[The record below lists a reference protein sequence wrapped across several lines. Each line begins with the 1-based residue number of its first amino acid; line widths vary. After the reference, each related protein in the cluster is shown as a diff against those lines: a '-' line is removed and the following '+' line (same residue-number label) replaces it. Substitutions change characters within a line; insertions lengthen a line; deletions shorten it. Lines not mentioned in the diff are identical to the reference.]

1 MMGIFTRLFR
11 RGSLDE
17 DVREEIESHIAM
29 QADLYRRSGMS
40 PGEALRAARR
50 QFGNVTAVRERLH
63 DFYGFGWVETFV
75 GDVRHAVRSLV
86 RNPAVS
92 LAAALTAAI
101 GVGAVASMFSVLQA
115 LLLAPP
121 PHVEAADR
129 VFRLHELLPSAP
141 AGAEPAEPFTGTSYP
156 FYERLV
162 EDADT
167 LASVTAYARTDLAA
181 GAGPDARMTRAV
193 MVSAGFWRTL
203 GARPALGRFL
213 LDPEA
218 HPATGARVVVL
229 GYGFWQ
235 SRFDGRPDVLGET
248 LRIKGQP
255 YEVVGVSPRG
265 FRGVELSDVDV
276 WLPLSAWDGGWS
288 RAARWHTSATMYS
301 LTLVGRLRPD
311 VTPAQ
316 AETQLTGIQRTFL
329 EDTVYPLTP
338 PDATRLA
345 TYRQA
350 RVLLGPVT
358 GGLGTNLRPI
368 PEARVTAWLF
378 GVAVVLVAIA
388 CLNAAGLLLLRAMRR
403 RREIAVRIALGISR
417 GRLARQ
423 LLTESLTLAL
433 LGGAAAFA
441 MVLLSR
447 AWLQRTILPAMA
459 WEPAALVNPG
469 VLAVA
474 AAATLATAFAA
485 GLSPLWYVARD
496 ALPAVQ
502 GRILDAPARRPP
514 LQGVLLA
521 AQAALSVL
529 LLVGAGLFLRS
540 LYHAA
545 TLDIGMDRDNVV
557 SMSVD
562 FTGAGRSPDDVVRFY
577 EAALERVSALPGV
590 TRASLAHSVPLRTIR
605 AGSFRLPGMDRML
618 AVPTGGVP
626 FVNYVTPD
634 FFETTGMR
642 LREGRGFLES
652 ERAQGRVMVVNETL
666 ARLGWPNRSPIGEC
680 VHRFDEEACT
690 TVVGV
695 VADARRF
702 GLMEDPHPYFYEP
715 LPPNTETR
723 ALPPGDAETRALLV
737 RTAPGRPRAD
747 PALRGELLALDPALP
762 YVRIET
768 LGEALNPQ
776 IRPWRLGASLFT
788 VFGSLAVLLA
798 MIGLWSSVSYAV
810 SQRRHEFAVRLAVGA
825 TPARVVRLVL
835 NDGLRTALIAC
846 AAGLLIAAGSTPLIR
861 DLLLQ
866 VSPRD
871 PAVFAAVGAGVL
883 AVATLA
889 SLWPALRASRVDP
902 AEALRA
908 E

>member
-29 QADLYRRSGMS
+29 QADLHRRSGM
-40 PGEALRAARR
+40 PPDEALRAARR
-50 QFGNVTAVRERLH
+50 QFGNVTAIRERVH
-63 DFYGFGWVETFV
+63 DFYGFGWVETFI
-75 GDVRHAVRSLV
+75 GDVRHAARSLV

-101 GVGAVASMFSVLQA
+101 GVGAVASMYSVLQT

-129 VFRLHELLPSAP
+129 VFRLHELFRNAG
-141 AGAEPAEPFTGTSYP
+141 AGAEPAEPVTGTPYP
-156 FYERLV
+156 FYERLA

-167 LASVTAYARTDLAA
+167 LQSVAAYAQTDLAA

-203 GARPALGRFL
+203 GVRPALGRLL
-213 LDPEA
+213 LDAEA

-229 GYGFWQ
+229 GHGFWQ
-235 SRFDGRPDVLGET
+235 RRFDGRPDVVGET

-255 YEVVGVSPRG
+255 YEIVGVTPRG
-265 FRGVELSDVDV
+265 FRGVELSDVDL
-276 WLPLSAWDGGWS
+276 WLPLLAWDDGSS
-288 RAARWHTSATMYS
+288 RPVRWHTSGTWYV
-301 LTLVGRLRPD
+301 LTLVGRLRPE
-311 VTPAQ
+311 VTLAQ
-316 AETQLTGIQRTFL
+316 TEAQLTGLQRTFL
-329 EDTVYPLTP
+329 EEAVDPLFP
-338 PDATRLA
+338 PDAARLGR
-345 TYRQA
+345 YRQA

-358 GGLGTNLRPI
+358 GGLGSNLRPI
-368 PEARVTAWLF
+368 PESRVTAWLF

-417 GRLARQ
+417 GRLARL
-423 LLTESLTLAL
+423 LLTESLMLAL
-433 LGGAAAFA
+433 LGGAASLA
-441 MVLLSR
+441 VVILTR

-459 WEPAALVNPG
+459 WEPAAIVNPG

-474 AAATLATAFAA
+474 VAATLATALAA
-485 GLSPLWYVARD
+485 GLSPLWYVGRD

-502 GRILDAPARRPP
+502 GRILDATARRPR
-514 LQGVLLA
+514 LQGALLA
-521 AQAALSVL
+521 AQAALSVM

-540 LYHAA
+540 LYNAA
-545 TLDIGMDRDNVV
+545 TLDIGLDRDNVV
-557 SMSVD
+557 SVRVD
-562 FTGAGRSPDDVVRFY
+562 FTGAGRGPDDVARFY
-577 EAALERVSALPGV
+577 EAALGRISALPGV
-590 TRASLAHSVPLRTIR
+590 TRASLARGVPLQSLY
-605 AGSFRLPGMDRML
+605 AGGFRLPGMNNML
-618 AVPTGGVP
+618 AMPDGGVP
-626 FVNYVTPD
+626 FVNYVTPG

-642 LREGRGFLES
+642 IRAGRGFLEA

-680 VHRFDEEACT
+680 VHRSDEDACT

-702 GLMEDPHPYFYEP
+702 SLVEDPYPYFYEP
-715 LPPNTETR
+715 LPPGD
-723 ALPPGDAETRALLV
+723 PGPRALLA
-737 RTAPGRPRAD
+737 RTAPGRPRLD

-788 VFGSLAVLLA
+788 AFGSLAVLLA

-825 TPARVVRLVL
+825 TPTRVVRLVL
-835 NDGLRTALIAC
+835 NDGLRTAVVAC
-846 AAGLLIAAGSTPLIR
+846 AAGLLLAAGTTPLVR

-871 PAVFAAVGAGVL
+871 PAVFAAVAAGVL

-902 AEALRA
+902 AETLRA

>member
-11 RGSLDE
+11 RPSLDE

-40 PGEALRAARR
+40 PDEALGAARR
-50 QFGNVTAVRERLH
+50 QFGNVTAVRERIH
-63 DFYGFGWVETFV
+63 DFYGFGWVETFIR
-75 GDVRHAVRSLV
+75 DVRHAVRSLA

-101 GVGAVASMFSVLQA
+101 GVGAVASMFSVLQT

-121 PHVEAADR
+121 PHVETPDR
-129 VFRLHELLPSAP
+129 VFRLHELMPSAR
-141 AGAEPAEPFTGTSYP
+141 AGAEPAEPRTGTPYP
-156 FYERLV
+156 FFERLV

-167 LASVTAYARTDLAA
+167 LESVAAYARTDLAA

-203 GARPALGRFL
+203 GVRPALGRLL
-213 LDPEA
+213 LDAEA

-229 GYGFWQ
+229 GHGFWQ
-235 SRFDGRPDVLGET
+235 RRFDGRPDVVGET
-248 LRIKGQP
+248 LRIKGRP
-255 YEVVGVSPRG
+255 YEIVGVTPRG
-265 FRGVELSDVDV
+265 FRGVELSDVDL
-276 WLPLSAWDGGWS
+276 WLPLLAWDDGSS
-288 RAARWHTSATMYS
+288 RPVRWHTSGTWYV
-301 LTLVGRLRPD
+301 LTLVGRLRSE
-311 VTPAQ
+311 VTLAQ
-316 AETQLTGIQRTFL
+316 TEAQLTGLQRTFL
-329 EDTVYPLTP
+329 EEAVDPLFP
-338 PDATRLA
+338 PDAARLGR
-345 TYRQA
+345 YREA

-358 GGLGTNLRPI
+358 GGLGSNLRPI

-388 CLNAAGLLLLRAMRR
+388 CLNGAGLLLLRAMRR

-417 GRLARQ
+417 GRLARL
-423 LLTESLTLAL
+423 LLTEGLMLAL
-433 LGGAAAFA
+433 VGGAASFSVV
-441 MVLLSR
+441 VLTR

-459 WEPAALVNPG
+459 WEPAAIVNPG

-474 AAATLATAFAA
+474 AAATLATALAA
-485 GLSPLWYVARD
+485 GLGPLWYVGRD

-502 GRILDAPARRPP
+502 GRILDAPARRPR
-514 LQGVLLA
+514 LQGALLA
-521 AQAALSVL
+521 AQAALSVM

-540 LYHAA
+540 LYNAA
-545 TLDIGMDRDNVV
+545 TLDIGLDRDNVLSV
-557 SMSVD
+557 RVD
-562 FTGAGRSPDDVVRFY
+562 FTGAGRSPDDVARFH
-577 EAALERVSALPGV
+577 EAALERVSTLPGV
-590 TRASLAHSVPLRTIR
+590 TRASLARGVPLQSLY
-605 AGSFRLPGMDRML
+605 AGGFRLPGTEDML
-618 AVPTGGVP
+618 AMPDRGLP
-626 FVNYVTPD
+626 FVNYVTPG
-634 FFETTGMR
+634 FFDTTGMR
-642 LREGRGFLES
+642 IRAGRGFLEA

-666 ARLGWPNRSPIGEC
+666 AQLGWPNRSPIGEC

-695 VADARRF
+695 VADARRS
-702 GLMEDPHPYFYEP
+702 GLVEEPYPYFYEL
-715 LPPNTETR
+715 LPASDTGP
-723 ALPPGDAETRALLV
+723 RALLV
-737 RTAPGRPRAD
+737 RTAPGRPRLD
-747 PALRGELLALDPALP
+747 TALRGELLALDSALP

-810 SQRRHEFAVRLAVGA
+810 SQRRHEFAVRLAVGSS
-825 TPARVVRLVL
+825 PAGLVRLVL

-846 AAGLLIAAGSTPLIR
+846 AAGLLIAAGTTPLIR
-861 DLLLQ
+861 DLLLN

-883 AVATLA
+883 AVATLS
-889 SLWPALRASRVDP
+889 SLWPALRASRVAP

>member
-11 RGSLDE
+11 RRSLDE

-29 QADLYRRSGMS
+29 QADLHRRSGM
-40 PGEALRAARR
+40 PPDEALRAARR
-50 QFGNVTAVRERLH
+50 QFGNVTAIRERIH
-63 DFYGFGWVETFV
+63 DFYGFGWVETFI

-101 GVGAVASMFSVLQA
+101 GVGAVAGMFSVLQT

-121 PHVEAADR
+121 PHVERADQ
-129 VFRLHELLPSAP
+129 VFRLHTQLPAR
-141 AGAEPAEPFTGTSYP
+141 AGEESVPTIRTSYP

-162 EDADT
+162 DHADSLDSVAAYREAN
-167 LASVTAYARTDLAA
+167 LAVGTGPSAA
-181 GAGPDARMTRAV
+181 MTRVV

-203 GARPALGRFL
+203 GIRPALGRLL
-213 LDPEA
+213 LDEET

-229 GYGFWQ
+229 GHAFWQ
-235 SRFDGRPDVLGET
+235 RRFDGRPDVLGET
-248 LRIKGQP
+248 LRIKGRP
-255 YEVVGVSPRG
+255 YEIVGATPRG
-265 FRGVELSDVDV
+265 FRGVELLDVDL
-276 WLPLSAWDGGWS
+276 WLPLFAQGDGSG
-288 RAARWHTSATMYS
+288 RAVRWHTFGASYN
-301 LTLVGRLRPD
+301 LTVVGRLRPD
-311 VTPAQ
+311 ITGAQ
-316 AETQLTGIQRTFL
+316 ASAQLAGFQRAFL
-329 EDTVYPLTP
+329 EETYGPIFQDN
-338 PDATRLA
+338 AARLER
-345 TYRQA
+345 YRRA

-358 GGLGTNLRPI
+358 GGLGSDLRPI
-368 PEARVTAWLF
+368 PEARVTAWLA

-388 CLNAAGLLLLRAMRR
+388 CLNVAGLLLLRAMRR
-403 RREIAVRIALGISR
+403 RREIAVRLALGISR
-417 GRLARQ
+417 WRLARL
-423 LLTESLTLAL
+423 LLTESLVLAL

-441 MVLLSR
+441 VLLLSR

-459 WEPAALVNPG
+459 WEPATIVNPG
-469 VLAVA
+469 VLTVA
-474 AAATLATAFAA
+474 AAATLVTALAA
-485 GLSPLWYVARD
+485 GIAPLWYVVRD
-496 ALPAVQ
+496 ALPAVH
-502 GRILDAPARRPP
+502 GRILDAPARRPR
-514 LQGVLLA
+514 LQGGLLA
-521 AQAALSVL
+521 AQGALSVI

-540 LYHAA
+540 LHNAN
-545 TLDIGMDRDNVV
+545 TLDIGLDRDIVLAV
-557 SMSVD
+557 RVD
-562 FTGAGRSPDDVVRFY
+562 FTGTGRGPDDMARFY
-577 EAALERVSALPGV
+577 ESALDNVATIPGV
-590 TRASLAHSVPLRTIR
+590 ARASLALNTPLRTAR
-605 AGSFRLPGMDRML
+605 GGGFRLPGSDDML
-618 AVPTGGVP
+618 ATPSGAVP
-626 FVNYVTPD
+626 FVNYVTPG

-642 LREGRGFLES
+642 IRAGRGFLEA
-652 ERAQGRVMVVNETL
+652 ERARGRVMVVNETL
-666 ARLGWPNRSPIGEC
+666 ARLGWPNRSPVGEC
-680 VHRFDEEACT
+680 VHRFDEDACT

-702 GLMEDPHPYFYEP
+702 RLVEDPHPYFYEP
-715 LPPNTETR
+715 LPPDMETR
-723 ALPPGDAETRALLV
+723 ALPPDTETRALLV
-737 RTAPGRPRAD
+737 RTAPGGPRLD
-747 PALRGELLALDPALP
+747 SALRGELLRLDPALP

-768 LGEALNPQ
+768 LGEALSPQ

-825 TPARVVRLVL
+825 TPTRLVRLVL

-846 AAGLLIAAGSTPLIR
+846 AAGLLIAAGTTPLIR

-871 PAVFAAVGAGVL
+871 PAVFAAVAAGVL

>member
-11 RGSLDE
+11 RRSLDE

-29 QADLYRRSGMS
+29 QADVYRRSGLS
-40 PGEALRAARR
+40 PDEALHAARR
-50 QFGNVTAVRERLH
+50 QFGNVTAVRERIH

-75 GDVRHAVRSLV
+75 GDVRHAVRSLA

-101 GVGAVASMFSVLQA
+101 GVGAVASMFSVLQT

-121 PHVEAADR
+121 PHVVAADR
-129 VFRLHELLPSAP
+129 VFRLHGLFPN
-141 AGAEPAEPFTGTSYP
+141 AGAGGEPAEPTTGTPYP

-162 EDADT
+162 DEADT
-167 LASVTAYARTDLAA
+167 LESVAAYAQTDLAA

-203 GARPALGRFL
+203 GIRPALGRLL

-229 GYGFWQ
+229 GHGFWQ
-235 SRFDGRPDVLGET
+235 RRFDGRPDVVGET
-248 LRIKGQP
+248 LRIKGRP
-255 YEVVGVSPRG
+255 YEIIGVTPRG
-265 FRGVELSDVDV
+265 FRGVELSDVDL
-276 WLPLSAWDGGWS
+276 WLPLLAWDDGSS
-288 RAARWHTSATMYS
+288 RPVRWHTSGTWYV
-301 LTLVGRLRPD
+301 LTLVGRLRPE
-311 VTPAQ
+311 VTLAQ
-316 AETQLTGIQRTFL
+316 TEAQLTGLQRTFL
-329 EDTVYPLTP
+329 EEAVDPLFP
-338 PDATRLA
+338 PDAARLGR
-345 TYRQA
+345 YREA

-358 GGLGTNLRPI
+358 GGLGSNLRPI

-417 GRLARQ
+417 GRLAR
-423 LLTESLTLAL
+423 LLLAESLMLAL
-433 LGGAAAFA
+433 LGGAASLA
-441 MVLLSR
+441 VVILTR

-459 WEPAALVNPG
+459 WEPAAIVSPG

-474 AAATLATAFAA
+474 VAATLATALAA
-485 GLSPLWYVARD
+485 GLSPLWYVGRD

-502 GRILDAPARRPP
+502 GRILDAPARRPR
-514 LQGVLLA
+514 LQGALLA
-521 AQAALSVL
+521 AQAALSVM

-540 LYHAA
+540 LYNAA
-545 TLDIGMDRDNVV
+545 TLDIGLDRDNVV
-557 SMSVD
+557 SVRVD
-562 FTGAGRSPDDVVRFY
+562 FTGAGRGPDDVARFY
-577 EAALERVSALPGV
+577 EAALGRISALPGV
-590 TRASLAHSVPLRTIR
+590 TRASLARGVPLQSLY
-605 AGSFRLPGMDRML
+605 AGGFRLPGMNNML
-618 AVPTGGVP
+618 AMPDGGLP
-626 FVNYVTPD
+626 FVNYVTPG

-642 LREGRGFLES
+642 IRAGRGFLEA

-666 ARLGWPNRSPIGEC
+666 ARFGWPNRSPIGEC
-680 VHRFDEEACT
+680 VHRSDEEACT

-702 GLMEDPHPYFYEP
+702 SLVEDPYPYFYEP
-715 LPPNTETR
+715 LPPGD
-723 ALPPGDAETRALLV
+723 PGPRALLA
-737 RTAPGRPRAD
+737 RTAPGRPRLD

-788 VFGSLAVLLA
+788 AFGSLAVLLA

-825 TPARVVRLVL
+825 TPTRVVRLVL

-846 AAGLLIAAGSTPLIR
+846 AAGLLIAAGTTHLIR

-871 PAVFAAVGAGVL
+871 PAVFATVAAGVL

-902 AEALRA
+902 AQALRA

>member
-11 RGSLDE
+11 RRSLDE

-29 QADLYRRSGMS
+29 QADVYRRSGLS
-40 PGEALRAARR
+40 PDAALHAARR
-50 QFGNVTAVRERLH
+50 QFGNVTAVRERIH

-75 GDVRHAVRSLV
+75 GDVRHAVRSLA

-121 PHVEAADR
+121 PHVEAPDR
-129 VFRLHELLPSAP
+129 VFRLHGLFPN
-141 AGAEPAEPFTGTSYP
+141 AGAGGEPAEPTTGTPYP

-162 EDADT
+162 DEADT
-167 LASVTAYARTDLAA
+167 LESVAAYAQTDLAA

-203 GARPALGRFL
+203 GIRPALGRLL

-229 GYGFWQ
+229 GHGFWQ
-235 SRFDGRPDVLGET
+235 RRFDGRPDVVGET
-248 LRIKGQP
+248 LRIKGRP
-255 YEVVGVSPRG
+255 YEIIGVTPRG
-265 FRGVELSDVDV
+265 FRGVELSDVDL
-276 WLPLSAWDGGWS
+276 WLPLLAWDDGSS
-288 RAARWHTSATMYS
+288 RPVRWHTSGTWYV
-301 LTLVGRLRPD
+301 LTLVGRLRPE
-311 VTPAQ
+311 VTLAQ
-316 AETQLTGIQRTFL
+316 TEAQLTGLQRTFL
-329 EDTVYPLTP
+329 EEAVDPLFP
-338 PDATRLA
+338 PDAARLGR
-345 TYRQA
+345 YREA

-358 GGLGTNLRPI
+358 GGLGSNLRPI

-417 GRLARQ
+417 GRLARL
-423 LLTESLTLAL
+423 LLTESLMLAL
-433 LGGAAAFA
+433 LGGAASLA
-441 MVLLSR
+441 VVILTR

-459 WEPAALVNPG
+459 WEPAAIVNPG

-474 AAATLATAFAA
+474 VAATLATALAA
-485 GLSPLWYVARD
+485 GLSPLWYVGRD

-502 GRILDAPARRPP
+502 GRILDAPARRPR
-514 LQGVLLA
+514 LQSALLA
-521 AQAALSVL
+521 AQAALSVM

-540 LYHAA
+540 LYNAA
-545 TLDIGMDRDNVV
+545 TLDIGLDRDNVV
-557 SMSVD
+557 SVRVD
-562 FTGAGRSPDDVVRFY
+562 FTGAGRGPDDVARFY
-577 EAALERVSALPGV
+577 EAALGRISALPGV
-590 TRASLAHSVPLRTIR
+590 TRASLARGVPLQSLY
-605 AGSFRLPGMDRML
+605 AGGFRLPGMNNML
-618 AVPTGGVP
+618 AMPDGGLP
-626 FVNYVTPD
+626 FVNYVTPG

-642 LREGRGFLES
+642 IRAGRGFLEA

-666 ARLGWPNRSPIGEC
+666 ARFGWPNRSPIGEC
-680 VHRFDEEACT
+680 VHRSDEEACT

-702 GLMEDPHPYFYEP
+702 SLVEDPYPYFYEP
-715 LPPNTETR
+715 LPPGD
-723 ALPPGDAETRALLV
+723 PGPRALLA
-737 RTAPGRPRAD
+737 RTAPDRPRLD

-788 VFGSLAVLLA
+788 AFGSLAVLLA

-810 SQRRHEFAVRLAVGA
+810 SQRRHEFAVRVAVGA
-825 TPARVVRLVL
+825 TPTRVVRLVL
-835 NDGLRTALIAC
+835 NDGLRTALVAC
-846 AAGLLIAAGSTPLIR
+846 AAGLLLAAGTTPLIR

-871 PAVFAAVGAGVL
+871 PAVFAAVAAGVL

-902 AEALRA
+902 AETLRA